1 MDERTLRAFTKVA
14 DLKSFT
20 KAATELGY
28 VQSTISNQ
36 IKQLECELGFPLFDR
51 IDKKIYLTSLGQE
64 FRSYADSILENIH
77 RSVMLGKSDKE
88 IHGVIRVGVL
98 ESLLFSTLVN
108 ILPHYASQWPNIEIQ
123 IKMGRTKDLQEWLR
137 LNQLDMVYLSD
148 DLNSDPDFFCA
159 YQHKETLAFVS
170 SPNHELAGREQIALE
185 DFFSYPLV
193 VTERSGIVYRKLQ
206 RLAYSYGM
214 LPKNSLVVDNTKA
227 IAEIL
232 KNSEGLTFLPEYSVR
247 RDIESNTLVKLNV
260 SVAPQIYFS
269 QIIYH
274 RGKWVASFMKGFI
287 DLIRRQH
294 TL

>member
-1 MDERTLRAFTKVA
+1 MLFRS
-14 DLKSFT
+14 SFT

-123 IKMGRTKDLQEWLR
+123 IKMVSIAAVTNGTFNSMLR
-137 LNQLDMVYLSD
+137 ENLVF
-148 DLNSDPDFFCA
+148 NSTCFGSTSE
-159 YQHKETLAFVS
+159 Y
-170 SPNHELAGREQIALE
+170 AG
-185 DFFSYPLV
+185 
-193 VTERSGIVYRKLQ
+193 
-206 RLAYSYGM
+206 
-214 LPKNSLVVDNTKA
+214 
-227 IAEIL
+227 
-232 KNSEGLTFLPEYSVR
+232 
-247 RDIESNTLVKLNV
+247 
-260 SVAPQIYFS
+260 
-269 QIIYH
+269 
-274 RGKWVASFMKGFI
+274 
-287 DLIRRQH
+287 IRR
-294 TL
+294 TSS

>member
-123 IKMGRTKDLQEWLR
+123 IKMGRTKDL
-137 LNQLDMVYLSD
+137 
-148 DLNSDPDFFCA
+148 
-159 YQHKETLAFVS
+159 K
-170 SPNHELAGREQIALE
+170 
-185 DFFSYPLV
+185 
-193 VTERSGIVYRKLQ
+193 SG
-206 RLAYSYGM
+206 SG
-214 LPKNSLVVDNTKA
+214 
-227 IAEIL
+227 
-232 KNSEGLTFLPEYSVR
+232 
-247 RDIESNTLVKLNV
+247 
-260 SVAPQIYFS
+260 
-269 QIIYH
+269 
-274 RGKWVASFMKGFI
+274 
-287 DLIRRQH
+287 
-294 TL
+294 